1 MFWPGAMNRMSMYKQ
16 GRIIKSQDVALVT
29 TTANTPTDF
38 TPFGV
43 QEKDDPPASISRS
56 REREQII
63 QALTPR
69 IAAAEKQGY
78 EQGFAEGFRE
88 GSNVQKNEALAAVN
102 ALQAVREEVGSFKGK
117 ILQSTEKQILELCIA
132 VAEKILHQE
141 ISTDRR
147 VIQSV
152 LKAAFRTLVDRENV
166 KIRLNAEDFRYLA
179 EMKSDFIRSLDGVR
193 NVFFEED
200 GSIPR
205 GGAILET
212 SSGEVDARI
221 GEQLAEVKA
230 AMDLSLS

>member
-1 MFWPGAMNRMSMYKQ
+1 MYKQ

-29 TTANTPTDF
+29 TAANPPTDF
-38 TPFGV
+38 IPFGA
-43 QEKDDPPASISRS
+43 QEKSDPPASLSRS
-56 REREQII
+56 REREIII

-88 GSNVQKNEALAAVN
+88 GSSAQKNEALTAVN
-102 ALQAVREEVGSFKGK
+102 ALQAVREEVGSFKEK
-117 ILQSTEKQILELCIA
+117 ILQSTEQQVLELCIA
-132 VAEKILHQE
+132 IAEKILHQE
-141 ISTDRR
+141 ISMDRG

-152 LKAAFRTLVDRENV
+152 LKDAFRTLVDRENV
-166 KIRLNAEDFRYLA
+166 KIRLNSEDFRYLIEIKA
-179 EMKSDFIRSLDGVR
+179 DFINSLDGVR

-205 GGAILET
+205 GGAILES

-230 AMDLSLS
+230 AMNFSFS